1 MLLNC
6 NCSTPSTGSHF
17 TPVPSPL
24 ARTPFIA
31 AAGFE
36 QLAAAE
42 KRKEEEQRSGK
53 RRKGESD
60 DDEEEEGM
68 DPEMAAMMGFGGFG
82 SSKQ

>member
-1 MLLNC
+1 
-6 NCSTPSTGSHF
+6 
-17 TPVPSPL
+17 VPALP
-24 ARTPFIA
+24 AHTPFIA
-31 AAGFE
+31 IAGFE

-60 DDEEEEGM
+60 DDEEEGM
-68 DPEMAAMMGFGGFG
+68 DPEMAAMMGFGGFD

>member
-1 MLLNC
+1 MHVRPGIALRWLR
-6 NCSTPSTGSHF
+6 SQPSARPPPHTSF
-17 TPVPSPL
+17 TAP
-24 ARTPFIA
+24 
-31 AAGFE
+31 AGFE

-60 DDEEEEGM
+60 DDEEEGL